1 MKKDKKSKE
10 AAVPPTVS
18 RTVDRF
24 DLEQQIMQC
33 WSMVDDLKSFVASG
47 ASTDELRALA
57 TVYERKFD
65 ILFETFSTMVSEHQ
79 FADHLRQG
87 PQI

>member
-1 MKKDKKSKE
+1 MKKDKKLKT
-10 AAVPPTVS
+10 AAVPQ
-18 RTVDRF
+18 TVDRF

-33 WSMVDDLKSFVASG
+33 WSMVDDLKQFVEAG
-47 ASTDELRALA
+47 ANTDELRALA
-57 TVYERKFD
+57 KVYDRKFD

-79 FADHLRQG
+79 FADHLRQT

>member
-1 MKKDKKSKE
+1 MKKDKKLKT
-10 AAVPPTVS
+10 AAVP

-33 WSMVDDLKSFVASG
+33 WSMVDDLRAFANSG
-47 ASTDELRALA
+47 ADTDELRALSK
-57 TVYERKFD
+57 VYDRKFD
-65 ILFETFSTMVSEHQ
+65 ILFETFSTMISEGQ
-79 FADHLRQG
+79 FAEHIRQT

>member
-1 MKKDKKSKE
+1 MKKDKKLKE
-10 AAVPPTVS
+10 AAVP

-33 WSMVDDLKSFVASG
+33 WTMVDDLRAFANSG
-47 ASTDELRALA
+47 ADTDELRALSK
-57 TVYERKFD
+57 VYDRKFD
-65 ILFETFSTMVSEHQ
+65 ILFETFSTMISEGH
-79 FADHLRQG
+79 FVEHIRQD